1 MNNLRLLH
9 LLSLANHQVL
19 VLDLV
24 NNPKLNLLGLK
35 KPRKVKRY
43 NKNST
48 E

>member
-9 LLSLANHQVL
+9 LLSPANLQVL
-19 VLDLV
+19 VLELV
-24 NNPKLNLLGLK
+24 NSPKLNLLGLK

-43 NKNST
+43 SKNST